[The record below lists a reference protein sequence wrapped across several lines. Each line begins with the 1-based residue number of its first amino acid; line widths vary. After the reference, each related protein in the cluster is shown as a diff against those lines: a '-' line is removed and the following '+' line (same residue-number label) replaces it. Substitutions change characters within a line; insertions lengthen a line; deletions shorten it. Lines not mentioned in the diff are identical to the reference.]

1 MSEINLS
8 PLLISK
14 NIKPNCRY
22 SIYIETPKLK
32 LLCYLNG
39 PYYSTNANFTDGKMS
54 INLKIKIPSYINN
67 SFLKRDI
74 QITETKLKNILLK
87 HLLITKYPR
96 TKLDIIIEIYEI
108 NCDYFPFAL
117 MATSICCSYAGIE
130 QRGILSSCTLLLDKN
145 NEIIVEPNLD
155 QIYNEDYTK
164 FNITYNIP
172 LQETI
177 SFFQDGFCNDD
188 ILKKI
193 IATSMKICDAY
204 NKFILNKI
212 ENENE

>member
-14 NIKPNCRY
+14 NIKPNCTY
-22 SIYIETPKLK
+22 SIYLETPRLK

-39 PYYSTNANFTDGKMS
+39 PYYSTNANFTEGKMS
-54 INLKIKIPSYINN
+54 INLKIKIPSYISNP
-67 SFLKRDI
+67 FLKRDI

-96 TKLDIIIEIYEI
+96 TKLDIVIEIYEI
-108 NCDYFPFAL
+108 DCDYFPYAL
-117 MATSICCSYAGIE
+117 MATSICCNYAGIE
-130 QRGILSSCTLLLDKN
+130 QRGILSSCSLLLNNK
-145 NEIIVEPNLD
+145 NEIIVEPGLE
-155 QIYNEDYTK
+155 QIYNNEYTK

-177 SFFQDGFCNDD
+177 SFFQDGICDNE

-193 IATSMKICDAY
+193 IATSMKICDTY

-212 ENENE
+212 ENE

>member
-14 NIKPNCRY
+14 NIKPNCTY
-22 SIYIETPKLK
+22 SIYLETPRLK

-117 MATSICCSYAGIE
+117 MATSICCNYAGIE

-204 NKFILNKI
+204 NKFILKLI
-212 ENENE
+212 G

>member
-14 NIKPNCRY
+14 NIKPNCTY

-39 PYYSTNANFTDGKMS
+39 PYYSTNTNLTDGKMS
-54 INLKIKIPSYINN
+54 INMKIKIPSYID
-67 SFLKRDI
+67 SPLLKRDI
-74 QITETKLKNILLK
+74 QITETKIKNILLK

-108 NCDYFPFAL
+108 NCDYFPYAL
-117 MATSICCSYAGIE
+117 MATSICCSYEGIE
-130 QRGILSSCTLLLDKN
+130 QRGILTSCTLLLKN
-145 NEIIVEPNLD
+145 DNEIIVEPELEQLFND
-155 QIYNEDYTK
+155 KYTK
-164 FNITYNIP
+164 FNISYNIP

-177 SFFQDGFCNDD
+177 SFFQDGICNDE

-193 IATSMKICDAY
+193 IATSMKICDTY

-212 ENENE
+212 NNE

>member
-1 MSEINLS
+1 MTEINLS

-14 NIKPNCRY
+14 NIKPNCTY
-22 SIYIETPKLK
+22 SIYLETPRLK

-39 PYYSTNANFTDGKMS
+39 PYYSTNANFTEGKMS

-96 TKLDIIIEIYEI
+96 TKLDIVIEIYEI
-108 NCDYFPFAL
+108 DCDYFPYAL
-117 MATSICCSYAGIE
+117 MTTSICCNYAGIE
-130 QRGILSSCTLLLDKN
+130 QRGILSSCSLLLNNK
-145 NEIIVEPNLD
+145 NEIIIEPNLD
-155 QIYNEDYTK
+155 QIYNSENTK
-164 FNITYNIP
+164 FNIAYNIP

-204 NKFILNKI
+204 NKFILI
-212 ENENE
+212 QFS

>member
-1 MSEINLS
+1 
-8 PLLISK
+8 
-14 NIKPNCRY
+14 
-22 SIYIETPKLK
+22 
-32 LLCYLNG
+32 
-39 PYYSTNANFTDGKMS
+39 
-54 INLKIKIPSYINN
+54 
-67 SFLKRDI
+67 
-74 QITETKLKNILLK
+74 
-87 HLLITKYPR
+87 
-96 TKLDIIIEIYEI
+96 
-108 NCDYFPFAL
+108 
-117 MATSICCSYAGIE
+117 MAISICCNYVGIE

-145 NEIIVEPNLD
+145 NEIFVEPNLD

-177 SFFQDGFCNDD
+177 SFFQDGFWNDD

-212 ENENE
+212 ENE

>member
-1 MSEINLS
+1 MTEINLS

-14 NIKPNCRY
+14 NIKPNCTY
-22 SIYIETPKLK
+22 SIYLETPRLK

-39 PYYSTNANFTDGKMS
+39 PYYSTNANFTEGKMS

-96 TKLDIIIEIYEI
+96 TKLDIVIEIYEI
-108 NCDYFPFAL
+108 DCDYFPYAL
-117 MATSICCSYAGIE
+117 MTTSICCNYAGIE
-130 QRGILSSCTLLLDKN
+130 QRGILSSCSLLLNNK
-145 NEIIVEPNLD
+145 NEIIIEPNLD
-155 QIYNEDYTK
+155 QIYNSENTK
-164 FNITYNIP
+164 FNIAYNIP

-177 SFFQDGFCNDD
+177 SFFQDGVCDD
-188 ILKKI
+188 EIVKKV
-193 IATSMKICDAY
+193 IATSMKICDTY
-204 NKFILNKI
+204 NKFILNKL
-212 ENENE
+212 ENE

>member
-39 PYYSTNANFTDGKMS
+39 PYYSTNANFTDVKMS

-67 SFLKRDI
+67 SVLKRDI

-117 MATSICCSYAGIE
+117 MATSICCNYAGIE

-204 NKFILNKI
+204 NKFILI
-212 ENENE
+212 LFS

>member
-14 NIKPNCRY
+14 NIKPNCTY

-39 PYYSTNANFTDGKMS
+39 PYYSTNTNITDGKMS
-54 INLKIKIPSYINN
+54 INMKIKIPSYID
-67 SFLKRDI
+67 SPLLKRDI
-74 QITETKLKNILLK
+74 QITETKIKNILLK

-108 NCDYFPFAL
+108 NCDYFPYAL

-130 QRGILSSCTLLLDKN
+130 QRGILSSCTLILDENKN
-145 NEIIVEPNLD
+145 IISEPDLN
-155 QIYNEDYTK
+155 QIYNDNVTK
-164 FNITYNIP
+164 FTIAYNIP

-177 SFFQDGFCNDD
+177 AFFQDGFCDD
-188 ILKKI
+188 ETLKKI

-204 NKFILNKI
+204 NGFILNKI
-212 ENENE
+212 EN